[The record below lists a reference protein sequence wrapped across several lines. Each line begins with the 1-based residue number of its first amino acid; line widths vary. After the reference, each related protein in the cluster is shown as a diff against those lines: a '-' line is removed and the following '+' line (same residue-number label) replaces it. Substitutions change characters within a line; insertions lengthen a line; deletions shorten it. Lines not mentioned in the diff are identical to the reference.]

1 MDSLST
7 ATGVGSRENNVPST
21 FVLQQNYPN
30 PFNPSMF
37 IRYQLP
43 KEERVSLVIF
53 NTLGQRVA
61 TLVDEKKKAGMYQV
75 EWRPQLSSGVYYY
88 RLRAGEFVET
98 KKLIL
103 LK

>member
-7 ATGVGSRENNVPST
+7 ATGVGSRENNAPYT

-30 PFNPSMF
+30 PFNPSTF
-37 IRYQLP
+37 IRYQVP
-43 KEERVSLVIF
+43 KEESVSLTIF

-61 TLVDEKKKAGMYQV
+61 TLVDEKRKAGTYQV

-88 RLRAGEFVET
+88 RLQAGEFVET